1 MCIRDSLHSDDV
13 ILWNE
18 EGNLTESTIANIIL
32 NIEGSWVTPSTNC
45 GLLRGVYRES
55 MLENGLIKERK
66 IHKSEIADLSE
77 ITLINSVRGEF
88 KAKLI

>member
-1 MCIRDSLHSDDV
+1 
-13 ILWNE
+13 
-18 EGNLTESTIANIIL
+18 
-32 NIEGSWVTPSTNC
+32 
-45 GLLRGVYRES
+45 
-55 MLENGLIKERK
+55 MLENGLIEERK